1 MHHRTL
7 AVIAG
12 TLLLTAVAAQGATAD
27 TGVGAAPDQDTAG
40 RGFGPTTDRG
50 PSGPHALKAAKA
62 PAGAVGAPGIGDPYF
77 PLEGNGGFDV
87 RHYDLSFTYD
97 PATDRLDAVNKI
109 RAVASEP
116 LSRFDLDLQQLEVTD
131 VTVNDKPATFTR
143 DGQELQI
150 TPKKTLAKGRFDV
163 SVTYGG
169 VPQTIVGS
177 PIVFGSPYG
186 FVHTNDGAFMGDE
199 PNATSTWVPMSD
211 HPADKATWTI
221 RGTVPAGLSVI
232 SNGALRSQRTRNG
245 QSTFVWNEPFP
256 MANYL
261 MTADVGNWIIR
272 TGRTPNGI
280 PITVAADPTLP
291 PVTIGTNPPKAAV
304 DFFYDTTAE
313 VTDLWNDTF
322 GPYPFDSTGAIA
334 DNANYNGQAI
344 GFSLETQTRPL
355 YSNVRSESTIAHE
368 LAHQW
373 FGDSV
378 SVQTWPNIWLNEG
391 FATFAQYLWDEHR
404 GTRTAH
410 QDFLNDYSRAPDN
423 PFWQIIVADPQR
435 DTMFASAVYRRGG
448 MTLQALREKI
458 GDDAF
463 FRILRNWT
471 AEHRYGNA
479 TTAQFIDLAERISG
493 QDLSAFFQTWL
504 YTAGKPTSW

>member
-1 MHHRTL
+1 MHHRGL
-7 AVIAG
+7 AVLAG
-12 TLLLTAVAAQGATAD
+12 ALALAAFAPAATASTGVGTAPGEPDPQSSGQGAGPTAD
-27 TGVGAAPDQDTAG
+27 TGPKGTRALAAPN
-40 RGFGPTTDRG
+40 
-50 PSGPHALKAAKA
+50 A
-62 PAGAVGAPGIGDPYF
+62 PAQVGDPGIGDPYF
-77 PLEGNGGFDV
+77 PLEGNGGYDV
-87 RHYDLSFTYD
+87 RHYDFSFSYD
-97 PATDRLDAVNKI
+97 PATDRLDGVNKI
-109 RAVASEP
+109 HAVASQN
-116 LSRFDLDLQQLEVTD
+116 LSRFDLDLQQLEVTA
-131 VTVNDKPATFTR
+131 VTVNEKPATFTR

-150 TPKKTLAKGRFDV
+150 TPRKALKDGADFDV

-186 FVHTNDGAFMGDE
+186 FVHTFDGAFMGDE

-221 RGTVPAGLSVI
+221 RATVPAGLSVV
-232 SNGALRSQRTRNG
+232 SNGELRSQRTRNG
-245 QSTFVWNEPFP
+245 KSTFVWNERFP

-261 MTADVGNWIIR
+261 MTADVGNWIMR
-272 TGRTPNGI
+272 TGRTPDGT
-280 PITVAADPTLP
+280 PITVAADPTLAA
-291 PVTIGTNPPKAAV
+291 VNGKAAV
-304 DFFYDTTAE
+304 DFFYDTSAE
-313 VTDLWNDTF
+313 VTDLWSRTF
-322 GPYPFDSTGAIA
+322 GPYPFDSTGAIG
-334 DNANYNGQAI
+334 DNATYNGQSI

-391 FATFAQYLWDEHR
+391 FATFAQYLWDEYR

-458 GDDAF
+458 GDDPF

-471 AEHRYGNA
+471 AEHSHGNA

-493 QDLSAFFQTWL
+493 QDLTAFFNTWL
-504 YTAGKPTSW
+504 YTAGKPTTW